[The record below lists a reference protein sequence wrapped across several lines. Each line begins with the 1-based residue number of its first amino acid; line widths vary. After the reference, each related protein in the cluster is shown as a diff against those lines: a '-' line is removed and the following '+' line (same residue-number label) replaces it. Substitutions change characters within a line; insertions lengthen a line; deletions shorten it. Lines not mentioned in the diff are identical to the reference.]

1 MDKTNRLSR
10 LTKLPLHSKYALLIG
25 FLVIMAG
32 FAIYLVIAGEPN
44 QASVGTENSHSLFSV
59 EGSIKKQKKKV
70 TGQGLPAPSHYN
82 DTELP
87 ILKELI
93 DEFEYRALQETDAIK
108 IRVESRGADTPGYV
122 AFMAGPD
129 GLKRGIPEVMKEI
142 AAIYL
147 ETFPDAPR
155 ITVSL
160 IIGGGVRGRQT
171 FLKDDELGV
180 IIRGKRKIEVE

>member
-1 MDKTNRLSR
+1 MDKTNWLSR

-25 FLVIMAG
+25 SLVVMAG
-32 FAIYLVIAGEPN
+32 FAIYLVFSGESN
-44 QASVGTENSHSLFSV
+44 QASVGTENSHSLSNV
-59 EGSIKKQKKKV
+59 EDLTKKQKKKAA
-70 TGQGLPAPSHYN
+70 GRGLPASSQYN
-82 DTELP
+82 DMEPP
-87 ILKELI
+87 IPKELI
-93 DEFEYRALQETDAIK
+93 DEFEYHALQETDAIK
-108 IRVESRGADTPGYV
+108 VRVESKGADSPGYV

-160 IIGGGVRGRQT
+160 IIGGGVRGQQT
-171 FLKDDELGV
+171 FLRDDELGV
-180 IIRGKRKIEVE
+180 VIRGERKIEVE